1 MCRCLVSAFSP
12 PLPSLA
18 WPAPIVATAGYDY
31 GGYGG
36 GGGGGGY
43 SGGGGGGYGASAGY
57 GAGYDQRGGGGYGG
71 GGGYDDR
78 WGVAGMRWGG

>member
-36 GGGGGGY
+36 
-43 SGGGGGGYGASAGY
+43 GGGGGGYGASAGY